1 MKIELNTAEV
11 VTLSYALKSEK
22 ANLKKYLSNGNIEL
36 RYRELAENELKV
48 IEKLINKLK

>member
-22 ANLKKYLSNGNIEL
+22 SNLIKYLSNGNIEL

>member
-1 MKIELNTAEV
+1 MKIELNRSEV
-11 VTLSYALKSEK
+11 LTLSYALKSEK

-48 IEKLINKLK
+48 IDNLLKKLK